1 MKTIWT
7 RAAAL
12 FLVMSLLISNF
23 CGVRMVRADEIGV
36 TDQRVVSGDGYRVTI
51 REQNGWTDGFIA
63 EVEVKNTGRTV
74 LRNWIV
80 LLELSKGTVINSWNA
95 TCRQEGKQC
104 AFTCKEYNR
113 LINPGESVSFG
124 CQIEG
129 AAFGNVGEA
138 GFRQKARRVNE
149 KEEYE
154 TVYRIVDQWDN
165 YANIE
170 VEMYNHTSE
179 DIEDW
184 NVSFEFTGIIETIW
198 NADVL
203 SNENGCFRMGNKTYN
218 ATIHAGQSEK
228 FGFQAKFEDGKVTC
242 PGEGVLD
249 CVTAS
254 QTPDE
259 GQEDEEFDPETDAYV
274 YHDIENRDWNM
285 EMIHADSDVVK
296 EALEHPKGAIR
307 VALLDSG
314 VNYSDEVYV
323 SERKNF
329 VPGEDDYSELYE
341 DVSGHG
347 TAIAEVL
354 ASNPNGKAVEIGS
367 DSEKD
372 KNVYQYYDESGNVQ
386 EPDADDEEGEKPQVE
401 GSLLEVLESGYEW
414 NQGVNPTVDLISAKV
429 LDKDNVTNVDRVV
442 QAIDWAIEQDSDI
455 ISMSFGMDG
464 DSARLHQAVK
474 KAKDAG
480 ILIIAAAGNGEHV
493 EYPAAYPEVMAVGS
507 VDSLAEQSAQSA
519 SGKEIEVVAP
529 GEFILSR
536 GAFDSMQIFS
546 GTSMAVPHVVGLAS
560 ILWQQDTSK
569 SAGFIRKLLQ
579 VTARECGTASDY
591 GYGLIDCEYALKNYD
606 EFEKQY
612 EEDPKEIRLENT
624 EEIDVDEEVKNLYG
638 NWRGDEHEA
647 FVSSYKED
655 GNREI
660 WTGLKK
666 YIKVLKKGATFV
678 DDEESGCRGMHV
690 APWFHGYYGKDEIYK
705 GEKTVVSNYLASFYY
720 LYTLAKDMYDD
731 GELDLAN
738 TDSSI
743 FQKKDNIE
751 LKNSYE
757 GINAAFKNTEKV
769 GKWKWEKIHES
780 CKQNTDGTIPKKER
794 SLVLLGMALHTAT
807 DTYAHSSFCWSGTKK
822 KKIIWK
828 AITHADVYKGA
839 RKADSTKYIERRYQ
853 DAKRVAKALLGKV
866 KVRKGEFAGFE
877 SAKTAVSIYSAQK
890 DYNGIL
896 NGGKY
901 IQLKHLKNAYALKR
915 PYKYALQLEGLG
927 DNDTE
932 EIKQAAYKLK
942 KIDLKYLKEKTE
954 KYKYF
959 RGKKKAKKVK
969 AGIRKE
975 EKTSAVTYVL
985 RDEESGETLLD
996 VKSDTDAFDVIVAND
1011 SRLKMLEKQEKEQKL
1026 CCIFSGGQVL
1036 DAAGS
1041 SIPEL
1046 DEDENQEDGQL
1057 QETEDD
1063 SEEMCTFCCFEFNA
1077 ESDDHDDKDNKDS
1090 VYRVEMTWED
1100 SSLDLDLLMMAMFPY
1115 TEQFYLTCRVEKT
1128 TRPELGD
1135 VFQSDRNRASLDQDV
1150 KDASGAE
1157 TINIHKFEKVA
1168 VYLFFVRNYTE
1179 DYPVGSEKE
1188 IARSGAMIKVYRG
1201 QEKKPFYTARVP
1213 VGEGYYWNAICL
1225 WGDTGELQ
1233 AIDTITEEAM
1243 G

>member
-1 MKTIWT
+1 MKTKWI
-7 RAAAL
+7 RIIAV
-12 FLVMSLLISNF
+12 FLVMSLFISNF
-23 CGVRMVRADEIGV
+23 CGVEMVQAGESGQMDSIV
-36 TDQRVVSGDGYRVTI
+36 ISGDGYCVNV
-51 REQNGWTDGFIA
+51 REQNSWTDGFIA
-63 EVEVKNTGRTV
+63 EVEVTNTGSSV
-74 LRNWIV
+74 LKNWSV
-80 LLELSKGTVINSWNA
+80 LLELSNGTVINSWNA
-95 TCRQEGKQC
+95 ACRQDGKQC
-104 AFTCKEYNR
+104 VFECKEYNR
-113 LINPGESVSFG
+113 SVNPGESVSFG

-129 AAFGNVGEA
+129 ASFEDLGKA
-138 GFRQKARRVNE
+138 GFRQKTRRVNA

-154 TVYRIVDQWDN
+154 TEYRIVDQWEN

-170 VEMYNHTSE
+170 VELYNHTSE

-184 NVSFEFTGIIETIW
+184 NVSFDFSGSIETIW
-198 NADVL
+198 NADMI
-203 SNENGCFRMGNKTYN
+203 SNTNGCYRIGNKTYN
-218 ATIHAGQSEK
+218 ATIHPGQSTK
-228 FGFQAKFEDGKVTC
+228 FGFQARFADGKVTC

-254 QTPDE
+254 QVSE
-259 GQEDEEFDPETDAYV
+259 EQEDEEFDPETDAYV
-274 YHDIENRDWNM
+274 YHDIENQDWNM

-296 EALEHPKGAIR
+296 EALDHPNGAIR

-354 ASNPNGKAVEIGS
+354 ASNLNGKQVEIGS
-367 DSEKD
+367 DSAED

-386 EPDADDEEGEKPQVE
+386 KPDADDAEGEKPQVE

-429 LDKDNVTNVDRVV
+429 LDKDNVTTVDRVV

-464 DSARLHQAVK
+464 DSAKLHQAVK

-480 ILIIAAAGNGEHV
+480 ILIIAAAGNGQHV

-507 VDSLAEQSAQSA
+507 VDSLAERSVKSA

-529 GEFILSR
+529 GEFVLSR

-560 ILWQQDTSK
+560 ILWQKDTSK

-579 VTARECGTASDY
+579 ATARECGTSSDC
-591 GYGLIDCEYALKNYD
+591 GYGLIDCEYVLKNYD
-606 EFEKQY
+606 EFERQY
-612 EEDPKEIRLENT
+612 EEDPKEVLLENT
-624 EEIDVDEEVKNLYG
+624 EEIDVDEEVRNLYG
-638 NWRGDEHEA
+638 NWRGEEHEA
-647 FVSSYKED
+647 FVSSYVDEEKETW
-655 GNREI
+655 NELEKYVKI
-660 WTGLKK
+660 LKR
-666 YIKVLKKGATFV
+666 GATFV
-678 DDEESGCRGMHV
+678 DNEKSGCRGMHV

-731 GELDLAN
+731 GELDLTD
-738 TDSSI
+738 TDSSV
-743 FQKKDNIE
+743 FQKKDNTE
-751 LKNSYE
+751 LKNSYQ
-757 GINAAFKNTEKV
+757 GINAAFKDTERI
-769 GKWKWEKIHES
+769 GKWKWEKIHEY
-780 CKQNTDGTIPKKER
+780 CKQKADGTIPKKER

-828 AITHADVYKGA
+828 AITHSDVYKGA
-839 RKADSTKYIERRYQ
+839 KKADSTKYVERRYQ

-866 KVRKGEFAGFE
+866 KVRKGEFTGFE
-877 SAKTAVSIYSAQK
+877 SDKSAISIYSAQK

-896 NGGKY
+896 NSGKY
-901 IQLKHLKNAYALKR
+901 IQLKHLKSAYALKKS
-915 PYKYALQLEGLG
+915 YDYAHQLKELC
-927 DNDTE
+927 DNNTE
-932 EIKQAAYKLK
+932 AVKRITNKLK
-942 KIDLKYLKEKTE
+942 KIDLNNLREKTE
-954 KYKYF
+954 AYKYY
-959 RGKKKAKKVK
+959 RGKKKAVK
-969 AGIRKE
+969 EKGEEKE
-975 EKTSAVTYVL
+975 EDLIAEIYEL
-985 RDEESGETLLD
+985 RDEQSGEMLMD
-996 VKSDTDAFDVIVAND
+996 IKSDTNSFDVIVAND
-1011 SRLKMLEKQEKEQKL
+1011 STLKMVEKQEKKQKL
-1026 CCIFSGGQVL
+1026 CCRFSGGQVL
-1036 DAAGS
+1036 GADENE
-1041 SIPEL
+1041 IPEL
-1046 DEDENQEDGQL
+1046 EEEGNQDEGQI

-1063 SEEMCTFCCFEFNA
+1063 SEEMCTFYCFEFDA
-1077 ESDDHDDKDNKDS
+1077 ASDDHDDNSNKNS
-1090 VYRVEMTWED
+1090 AYRVEMTRED

-1115 TEQFYLTCRVEKT
+1115 AEQFYLTCRVEKT
-1128 TRPELGD
+1128 TYPELGD
-1135 VFQSDRNRASLDQDV
+1135 VFQSDRNRASLDRDV

-1157 TINIHKFEKVA
+1157 TIKIHKFEKDA

-1201 QEKKPFYTARVP
+1201 QEKKPIYTARVP

-1233 AIDTITEEAM
+1233 PIDTITEEAM

>member
-1 MKTIWT
+1 MKTKWI
-7 RAAAL
+7 RIIAL
-12 FLVMSLLISNF
+12 FLVMSLFISNF
-23 CGVRMVRADEIGV
+23 CGVEMVQAGESGQMDSIV
-36 TDQRVVSGDGYRVTI
+36 ISGDGYCVNV
-51 REQNGWTDGFIA
+51 REQNSWTDGFIA
-63 EVEVKNTGRTV
+63 EVEVTNTGSSV
-74 LRNWIV
+74 LKNWSV
-80 LLELSKGTVINSWNA
+80 LLELSNGTVINSWNA
-95 TCRQEGKQC
+95 ACRQDGKQC
-104 AFTCKEYNR
+104 VFECKEYNR
-113 LINPGESVSFG
+113 SVNPGESVSFG

-129 AAFGNVGEA
+129 ASFEDLGKA
-138 GFRQKARRVNE
+138 GFRQKTRRVNA

-154 TVYRIVDQWDN
+154 TEYRIVDQWEN

-170 VEMYNHTSE
+170 VELYNHTSE

-184 NVSFEFTGIIETIW
+184 NVSFDFSGSIETIW
-198 NADVL
+198 NADMI
-203 SNENGCFRMGNKTYN
+203 SNTNGCYRIGNKTYN
-218 ATIHAGQSEK
+218 ATIHPGQSTK
-228 FGFQAKFEDGKVTC
+228 FGFQARFADGKVTC

-254 QTPDE
+254 QVSE
-259 GQEDEEFDPETDAYV
+259 EQEDEEFDPETDAYV
-274 YHDIENRDWNM
+274 YHDIENQDWNM

-296 EALEHPKGAIR
+296 EALDHPNGAIR

-354 ASNPNGKAVEIGS
+354 ASNPNGKQVEIGS
-367 DSEKD
+367 DSAED

-386 EPDADDEEGEKPQVE
+386 KPDADDAEGEKPQVE

-429 LDKDNVTNVDRVV
+429 LDKDNVTTVDRVV

-480 ILIIAAAGNGEHV
+480 ILIIAAAGNGQHV

-507 VDSLAEQSAQSA
+507 VDSLAERSVKSA

-529 GEFILSR
+529 GEFVLSR

-560 ILWQQDTSK
+560 ILWQKDTSK

-579 VTARECGTASDY
+579 ATARECGTSSDC

-606 EFEKQY
+606 EFERQY
-612 EEDPKEIRLENT
+612 EEDPKEVLLENT
-624 EEIDVDEEVKNLYG
+624 EEIDVDEEVRNLYG
-638 NWRGDEHEA
+638 NWRGEEHEA
-647 FVSSYKED
+647 FVSSYVDEEKETW
-655 GNREI
+655 NELEKYVKI
-660 WTGLKK
+660 LKR
-666 YIKVLKKGATFV
+666 GATFV
-678 DDEESGCRGMHV
+678 DNEKSGCRGMHV

-731 GELDLAN
+731 GELDLTD
-738 TDSSI
+738 TDSSV
-743 FQKKDNIE
+743 FQKKDNTE
-751 LKNSYE
+751 LKNSYQ
-757 GINAAFKNTEKV
+757 GINAAFKDTERI
-769 GKWKWEKIHES
+769 GKWKWEKIHEY
-780 CKQNTDGTIPKKER
+780 CKQKADGTIPKKER

-828 AITHADVYKGA
+828 AITHSDVYKGA
-839 RKADSTKYIERRYQ
+839 KKADSTKYVERRYQ

-866 KVRKGEFAGFE
+866 KVRKGEFTGFE
-877 SAKTAVSIYSAQK
+877 SDKSAISIYSAQK

-896 NGGKY
+896 NSGKY
-901 IQLKHLKNAYALKR
+901 IQLKHLKSAYALKKS
-915 PYKYALQLEGLG
+915 YDYAHQLKELC
-927 DNDTE
+927 DNNTE
-932 EIKQAAYKLK
+932 AVKRITNKLK
-942 KIDLKYLKEKTE
+942 KIDLNNLREKTE
-954 KYKYF
+954 AYKYY
-959 RGKKKAKKVK
+959 RGKKKAVK
-969 AGIRKE
+969 EKGEEKE
-975 EKTSAVTYVL
+975 EDLIAEIYEL
-985 RDEESGETLLD
+985 RDEQSGEMLMD
-996 VKSDTDAFDVIVAND
+996 IKSDTNSFDVIVAND
-1011 SRLKMLEKQEKEQKL
+1011 STLKMVEKQEKKQKL
-1026 CCIFSGGQVL
+1026 CCRFSGGQVL
-1036 DAAGS
+1036 GADENE
-1041 SIPEL
+1041 IPEL
-1046 DEDENQEDGQL
+1046 EEEGNQDEGQI

-1063 SEEMCTFCCFEFNA
+1063 SEEMCTFYCFEFDA
-1077 ESDDHDDKDNKDS
+1077 ASDDHDDNSNKNS
-1090 VYRVEMTWED
+1090 AYRVEMTWED

-1115 TEQFYLTCRVEKT
+1115 AEQFYLTCRVEKT
-1128 TRPELGD
+1128 TYPELGD
-1135 VFQSDRNRASLDQDV
+1135 VFQSDRNRASLDRDV

-1157 TINIHKFEKVA
+1157 TIKIHKFEKDA

-1201 QEKKPFYTARVP
+1201 QEKKPIYTARVP

-1233 AIDTITEEAM
+1233 PIDTITEEAM